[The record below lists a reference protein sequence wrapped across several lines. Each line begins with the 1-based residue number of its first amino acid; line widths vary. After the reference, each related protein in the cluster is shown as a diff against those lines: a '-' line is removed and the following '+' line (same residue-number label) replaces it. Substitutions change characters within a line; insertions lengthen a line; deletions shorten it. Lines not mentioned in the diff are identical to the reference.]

1 MKNKIISLCLT
12 LCVVFILPLTAF
24 ADGFVS
30 GKKGSVSVELIDN
43 TANTPVAGAELT
55 AYHVATVSLN
65 SSGDLVYVYTDE
77 FDGCG
82 IALDDSSITSKLDTY
97 IQSNSVSALKA
108 VTDAKGKAVFSNLP
122 VGLYFVKQMNAVAGY
137 APCRP
142 FIVTVPYKKGNRYIY
157 SVDAS
162 PKTDIA
168 RLTDITIKKVW
179 NTDESTKIADKV
191 TIQLLRDGAVI
202 ETLTLSKSN
211 GWKVTVSDMPESD
224 AYSVVE
230 INVPNGFTPTYSHN
244 GYEFTVT
251 NTASLIETGQLVW
264 PVPILAMAGILFIT
278 LGYVALRRQEDADE

>member
-55 AYHVATVSLN
+55 AYYVATVSLN

-122 VGLYFVKQMNAVAGY
+122 VGLYFVKQINAVAGY

-142 FIVTVPYKKGNRYIY
+142 FIVTVPYKKGNSYIY

-230 INVPNGFTPTYSHN
+230 INVPNGFTPTYSQN

-264 PVPILAMAGILFIT
+264 PVPILAMAGLLFIT

>member
-55 AYHVATVSLN
+55 AYYVATVSLN

-122 VGLYFVKQMNAVAGY
+122 VGLYFVKQINAVAGY

-142 FIVTVPYKKGNRYIY
+142 FIVTVPYKNGNSYIY

-162 PKTDIA
+162 PKTEVSK
-168 RLTDITIKKVW
+168 LTDITIKKVW

-202 ETLTLSKSN
+202 ETVTLSKSN

-264 PVPILAMAGILFIT
+264 PVPILAMAGLLFIT

>member
-1 MKNKIISLCLT
+1 M
-12 LCVVFILPLTAF
+12 
-24 ADGFVS
+24 
-30 GKKGSVSVELIDN
+30 ELIDN

-55 AYHVATVSLN
+55 AYYVATVSLN

-142 FIVTVPYKKGNRYIY
+142 FIVTVPYKKGNSYIY

-179 NTDESTKIADKV
+179 NTDESTKIAEKV

-202 ETLTLSKSN
+202 ETVTLSKSN

>member
-142 FIVTVPYKKGNRYIY
+142 FIVTVPYKKGNSYIY

-202 ETLTLSKSN
+202 ETVTLSKSN